1 MSGAAAVLRWVH
13 LLAALVLVG
22 VFALSVLAGRP
33 RHPTARAWERRMLD
47 LARVAGLVA
56 LVTAVGLLALNAAYV
71 AGRPGAALDP
81 VAWGRVLGATQYG
94 AVWLLRTGVLLLLT
108 ALLWARERE
117 DSTADWAALRGE
129 SWLLAAAGAGALAW
143 AGHAAA
149 VEADGGAALG
159 ADLLHLV
166 AAGAWLG
173 ALGPL
178 HLLLRAASSP
188 GGADARPY
196 AVLAARRFSKIA
208 LLAMLVLVATGLW
221 NAWEQLGDIP
231 SLLGTRYGWLLLLKI
246 TLLVPILALAA
257 VNRSRLVPALP
268 GDAETVGRP
277 AMARLARFVAAEWML
292 ALAILVVVAVL
303 GATPPGKHDAPWWPL
318 SFRLSWDAAAA
329 LPGVRTRVLIGGQ
342 IAVVGVLGLIV
353 AVLLARARALAAL
366 AGVALVTIGLWVA
379 LPPLSVDAYPT
390 TYRRTTVPYQVSSIA
405 HGEALY
411 RSHCVLCHGPAG
423 WGDGPAGAGLP
434 KKPADLTAPHTAQ
447 HTAGDMYWWLT
458 HGIPAAGMPAF
469 GAVLGEDDRWDL
481 INYIRGL
488 ASGEQGRMLSA
499 TIEPNRPRI
508 GAPDA
513 AFAVGPAPSRTLK
526 DFRGVKTL
534 LLVLYSLPGSAPRMA
549 TLARA
554 YETLQALGTE
564 VIAVPL
570 QRGEAP
576 IARLGGNPPVYYPV
590 VTEGAEEIAQA
601 YGLFRRNLS
610 PEGMKPDPSMPA
622 HMEFLIDRAGYL
634 RARWIAGEPGASWAE
649 IPTLMAEIQALNRET
664 PAPPPAEHVH

>member
-1 MSGAAAVLRWVH
+1 MSGATAVLRWIH
-13 LLAALVLVG
+13 LLTTLVLVG
-22 VFALSVLAGRP
+22 VFALSLLAGRP
-33 RHPTARAWERRMLD
+33 RHPTARAWERRMLG
-47 LARVAGLVA
+47 LARGAGLIA
-56 LVTAVGLLALNAAYV
+56 LATAVGLLALNAAYV

-81 VAWGRVLGATQYG
+81 AAWIRVLGATQFG
-94 AVWLLRTGVLLLLT
+94 AVWVLRTGVVLLLT

-117 DSTADWAALRGE
+117 DSIADWAALRGQ

-149 VEADGGAALG
+149 VENDPGAALG

-166 AAGAWLG
+166 AAGVWLG

-178 HLLLRAASSP
+178 HLLLRDASRVQ
-188 GGADARPY
+188 GADARPY
-196 AVLAARRFSKIA
+196 AVLATRRFSQLA
-208 LLAMLVLVATGLW
+208 LLAMLTLVATGLW
-221 NAWEQLGDIP
+221 NAWEQLGDVP

-246 TLLVPILALAA
+246 ALLVPILGLAA

-268 GDAETVGRP
+268 GDADTVGRP

-292 ALAILVVVAVL
+292 ALAILAVVAVL
-303 GATPPGKHDAPWWPL
+303 GATPPGKHEAPWWPL

-329 LPGVRTRVLIGGQ
+329 LPAVRTRVLIGSQ
-342 IAVVGVLGLIV
+342 LAAVGVLGLIV
-353 AVLLARARALAAL
+353 AVLLARARAVAAL
-366 AGVALVTIGLWVA
+366 AGLALVAIGLSVA

-390 TYRRTTVPYQVSSIA
+390 TYRRTTVPYQASSIA
-405 HGEALY
+405 HGQTLY
-411 RSHCVLCHGPAG
+411 RNHCALCHGAAG

-488 ASGEQGRMLSA
+488 ASGEEGRMLSA

-508 GAPDA
+508 AAPDA
-513 AFAVGPAPSRTLK
+513 AFAMGPTPARTIK
-526 DFRGVKTL
+526 DFRGGKTV
-534 LLVLYSLPGSAPRMA
+534 LLVLYRLPDSSARMA

-554 YETLQALGTE
+554 YETLQALGIE
-564 VIAVPL
+564 VVAVP
-570 QRGEAP
+570 RDPGERP
-576 IARLGGNPPVYYPV
+576 IARLGANPPVYYPV

-601 YGLFRRNLS
+601 YGLFRRTLS
-610 PEGMKPDPSMPA
+610 PEGMKPDPPMPA

-634 RARWIAGEPGASWAE
+634 RARWIAGEPGASWAD
-649 IPTLMAEIQALNRET
+649 IPALMAEVQALNRET